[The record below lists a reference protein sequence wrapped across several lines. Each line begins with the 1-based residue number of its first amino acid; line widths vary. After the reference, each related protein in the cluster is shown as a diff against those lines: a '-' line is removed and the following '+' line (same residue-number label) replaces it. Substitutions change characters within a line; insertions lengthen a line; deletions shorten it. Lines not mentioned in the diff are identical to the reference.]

1 MFAIVRVNYSLKNM
15 NDSRIIANDAFLWEH
30 DYPQ

>member
-1 MFAIVRVNYSLKNM
+1 MFAIVRVNYSLKKM
-15 NDSRIIANDAFLWEH
+15 HDSRIIVNATFLVGH